1 MLTPLT
7 YAAYRREMRTVL
19 GGVASCVVLAALAG
33 PAAARPSRPKMAAL
47 ILKTGDV
54 DEELADNLTEVLI
67 SRLARRGDH
76 EISGKEELKSKL
88 GVDDRA
94 AADCMSNPGCLGR
107 VGTELGVTRMVV
119 GTLGKR
125 GDDYVYNL
133 NLIDIETGKV
143 ENRVFELV
151 AGGKVQPLIAA
162 VQSTADKLL
171 EPKVEPGAVR
181 VTSETRGAMVYLD
194 EAFMGSTPVRRDGV
208 EPGPHALR
216 VEKEGHVGWAKEIE
230 VPAGA
235 TMEVKVPLG
244 ALVKRR
250 TWPGPAAASM
260 AVLAGLSGVVGIVLD
275 ALALQPTTAP
285 TRAGAINDANARFVE
300 SFAGSVFLGAAA
312 VLAVTAAIV
321 TIAYR
326 HDIFGS
332 TQTDRGAEKKRAAIV
347 RPYGLA
353 GLEVHW

>member
-1 MLTPLT
+1 
-7 YAAYRREMRTVL
+7 MRTVL
-19 GGVASCVVLAALAG
+19 GGVALCVLLAATAG
-33 PAAARPSRPKMAAL
+33 PALARPSRPKMAAL
-47 ILKTGDV
+47 ILKTGNV

-143 ENRVFELV
+143 ENRVFEMV
-151 AGGKVQPLIAA
+151 AGGRVQPLIAA

-194 EAFMGSTPVRRDGV
+194 EAFMGSTPVRREGV

-244 ALVKRR
+244 ALIKRR

-275 ALALQPTTAP
+275 ALALQPTTAA
-285 TRAGAINDANARFVE
+285 TRAGAIQDANARFVE
-300 SFAGSVFLGAAA
+300 SFAGNVFLGAAA
-312 VLAVTAAIV
+312 VLAVTAAII

-332 TQTDRGAEKKRAAIV
+332 TQTERAAEKPRASI

-353 GLEVHW
+353 GFEVRW

>member
-1 MLTPLT
+1 
-7 YAAYRREMRTVL
+7 MRTVL
-19 GGVASCVVLAALAG
+19 GGVALCVVAAGLAR
-33 PAAARPSRPKMAAL
+33 PAAARPSRPKLAAL
-47 ILKTGDV
+47 ILKTGSV

-76 EISGKEELKSKL
+76 EIAGKEELKTKL

-133 NLIDIETGKV
+133 NLIDIETGRV

-171 EPKVEPGAVR
+171 EPKIEPGAVR

-194 EAFMGSTPVRRDGV
+194 DAFMGSTPVRRDGV

-230 VPAGA
+230 VPAAA
-235 TMEVKVPLG
+235 TLEVKVPLA
-244 ALVKRR
+244 ALTRR
-250 TWPGPAAASM
+250 RAWPGPTAASM

-275 ALALQPTTAP
+275 ALAAQPTTAS
-285 TRAGAINDANARFVE
+285 TRVGAINDANARFVE
-300 SFAGSVFLGAAA
+300 SFAGGVFLGAAA
-312 VLAVTAAIV
+312 ALAVTAAVITIV
-321 TIAYR
+321 YR

-332 TQTDRGAEKKRAAIV
+332 TREERPSARKPVAV

-353 GLEVHW
+353 GLEVRW

>member
-1 MLTPLT
+1 
-7 YAAYRREMRTVL
+7 MRTVL
-19 GGVASCVVLAALAG
+19 GGIASCVVVLSVTGVAL
-33 PAAARPSRPKMAAL
+33 ARPSRPKLAAL
-47 ILKTGDV
+47 ILKSGTV

-76 EISGKEELKSKL
+76 EIAGKEELKSKL

-94 AADCMSNPGCLGR
+94 AADCMQNPSCLGR
-107 VGTELGVTRMVV
+107 AGTELGVTRMVV

-151 AGGKVQPLIAA
+151 AGGKVDTLISA

-194 EAFMGSTPVRRDGV
+194 DAFMGSTPVRRDGL
-208 EPGPHALR
+208 EPGTHQLR
-216 VEKEGHVGWAKEIE
+216 VEKEGHVGWAKDIE

-235 TMEVKVPLG
+235 TMEVKVPLA
-244 ALVKRR
+244 ALVERR
-250 TWPGPAAASM
+250 RWPATTAASM

-275 ALALQPTTAP
+275 ALALSQTTAS
-285 TRAGAINDANARFVE
+285 TRAGAIQDANVRYLE
-300 SFAGSVFLGAAA
+300 SIVGNVFLGAAA
-312 VLAVTAAIV
+312 GLALTAAVIV
-321 TIAYR
+321 IVYR
-326 HDIFGS
+326 QDIFGATAREEKAS
-332 TQTDRGAEKKRAAIV
+332 EKKRAKI
-347 RPYGLA
+347 RPWGLA
-353 GLEVHW
+353 GLEVRW

>member
-1 MLTPLT
+1 MLTLLT
-7 YAAYRREMRTVL
+7 DAAYRRRMRTVL
-19 GGVASCVVLAALAG
+19 GGLASCVVVLSVTG
-33 PAAARPSRPKMAAL
+33 IAAARPARPKLAAL
-47 ILKTGDV
+47 ILKSGSV

-76 EISGKEELKSKL
+76 EIAGKEELKSKL

-94 AADCMSNPGCLGR
+94 AADCMQNPSCLGR
-107 VGTELGVTRMVV
+107 AGTELGVTRMVV

-151 AGGKVQPLIAA
+151 AGGKVDTLISA

-194 EAFMGSTPVRRDGV
+194 DAFMGSTPVRRDGL
-208 EPGPHALR
+208 EPGAHQLR

-235 TMEVKVPLG
+235 TMEVKVPLA
-244 ALVKRR
+244 ALAERR
-250 TWPGPAAASM
+250 RWPATAAASM

-275 ALALQPTTAP
+275 ALALGQTTAA
-285 TRAGAINDANARFVE
+285 TRAGAIQDSNVRYLE
-300 SFAGSVFLGAAA
+300 SIVGNVFLGAAA
-312 VLAVTAAIV
+312 GLALTAAVIV
-321 TIAYR
+321 IVYR
-326 HDIFGS
+326 QDIFGA
-332 TQTDRGAEKKRAAIV
+332 THEDKPAEKKRAQI
-347 RPYGLA
+347 RPWGLA
-353 GLEVHW
+353 GLEVKW

>member
-1 MLTPLT
+1 
-7 YAAYRREMRTVL
+7 MRTVL

-151 AGGKVQPLIAA
+151 ALGKGQPLDPLIKA

-171 EPKVEPGAVR
+171 EPKIEPGAVR

-208 EPGPHALR
+208 EPGAHQLR

-230 VPAGA
+230 VPAAA
-235 TMEVKVPLG
+235 TLEVKVPLA
-244 ALVKRR
+244 ALAKRR
-250 TWPGPAAASM
+250 TWPAPAAATM

-275 ALALQPTTAP
+275 ALALQGTTAA
-285 TRAGAINDANARFVE
+285 TRVGALDDAQKRYVEGLAGD
-300 SFAGSVFLGAAA
+300 VFLGAAA
-312 VLAVTAAIV
+312 GLALTAAVIV
-321 TIAYR
+321 LVYR
-326 HDIFGS
+326 QDIFGG
-332 TQTDRGAEKKRAAIV
+332 THEDHPAEKKRAQV

-353 GLEVHW
+353 GLEVRW

>member
-1 MLTPLT
+1 MLTLLT
-7 YAAYRREMRTVL
+7 RPSIVDDMRTVL
-19 GGVASCVVLAALAG
+19 GGVATCVFMSLMCG

-47 ILKTGDV
+47 ILKTGSV

-76 EISGKEELKSKL
+76 DIAGKEELKTKL

-133 NLIDIETGKV
+133 NLIDIESGRV
-143 ENRVFELV
+143 ENRVFEMV

-275 ALALQPTTAP
+275 ALALQPTTAA
-285 TRAGAINDANARFVE
+285 TRAGAIQDANARFVE
-300 SFAGSVFLGAAA
+300 SFAGDVFLGAAA
-312 VLAVTAAIV
+312 VLAVTAAVITIV
-321 TIAYR
+321 YR
-326 HDIFGS
+326 HDIFGA
-332 TQTDRGAEKKRAAIV
+332 TQTERATEKKRAFV
-347 RPYGLA
+347 RPYGIA
-353 GLEVHW
+353 GLEVRW

>member
-1 MLTPLT
+1 
-7 YAAYRREMRTVL
+7 MRTVL
-19 GGVASCVVLAALAG
+19 GGVAVCVVAAGLAA
-33 PAAARPSRPKMAAL
+33 PAAARPSRPKLAAL
-47 ILKTGDV
+47 ILKTGLV

-76 EISGKEELKSKL
+76 EIAGKEELKNKL
-88 GVDDRA
+88 GVDDKA
-94 AADCMSNPGCLGR
+94 AADCMSNAGCLGR

-143 ENRVFELV
+143 ENRVFEMV
-151 AGGKVQPLIAA
+151 AGGKVPSLIAA

-194 EAFMGSTPVRRDGV
+194 ESFLGSTPVRRDGL
-208 EPGPHALR
+208 EPGAHSLR

-235 TMEVKVPLG
+235 TMEVKVPLA
-244 ALVKRR
+244 ALAKRR

-275 ALALQPTTAP
+275 ALALQSTTAS
-285 TRAGAINDANARFVE
+285 TRAGAIQDANARFVE
-300 SFAGSVFLGAAA
+300 SFAGNVFLGAAA
-312 VLAVTAAIV
+312 VLAVTAAII

-332 TQTDRGAEKKRAAIV
+332 TTKEERASEKRKALV
-347 RPYGLA
+347 KPWGLA
-353 GLEVHW
+353 GLEVRW

>member
-1 MLTPLT
+1 
-7 YAAYRREMRTVL
+7 MRTVL
-19 GGVASCVVLAALAG
+19 GGVALCVVAAG
-33 PAAARPSRPKMAAL
+33 VCSPAAAKPSRPKLAAL
-47 ILKTGDV
+47 ILKTGTV

-76 EISGKEELKSKL
+76 EIAGKEELKTKL

-107 VGTELGVTRMVV
+107 VGTELGVTRMIV

-133 NLIDIETGKV
+133 NLIDIETGRV
-143 ENRVFELV
+143 DNRVFELV

-208 EPGPHALR
+208 EPGPHSLR
-216 VEKEGHVGWAKEIE
+216 VEKEGHNGWAKEIE

-235 TMEVKVPLG
+235 TMEVKVPLS
-244 ALVKRR
+244 ALIKRR

-275 ALALQPTTAP
+275 ALALQPTTAA
-285 TRAGAINDANARFVE
+285 TRTGAISDANARFVE
-300 SFAGSVFLGAAA
+300 SFAGNVFLGAAA

-326 HDIFGS
+326 HDIFGTTREERPS
-332 TQTDRGAEKKRAAIV
+332 EKKRV
-347 RPYGLA
+347 SLRPFGLA
-353 GLEVHW
+353 GLEVRW